1 VSRPAGFEF
10 CFRRVVQGAGERLDR
25 FLAASLEGVSRKK
38 IKQALDGGRIFVD
51 GRVARRAGQILHGG
65 ECIEG
70 TLLLSEPLPS
80 PQVFVVYQDSDMLAV
95 AKPAGLSS
103 HPAHPGQDSALG
115 QVCALLD
122 GSGASPVLQHR
133 LDRDT
138 SGLLLFALHEES
150 NQSLYQQFCERRV
163 GKSYLALVE
172 GRPPASFSAD
182 DRLKSGVR
190 GRTVVDSRGQ
200 EANTDFVTLAYTG
213 GAALVEAQPGTG
225 RTHQIRVH
233 LAIQGFPLLGDVLY
247 GGAVFFKTAQCHL
260 AIPRLLLHAYRL
272 RFQHPRTG
280 EPMMLECPPPAD
292 FLPLLSLFDD
302 CPISS

>member
-1 VSRPAGFEF
+1 MSRSAGSEF
-10 CFRRVVQGAGERLDR
+10 FFRRVAHGAGERLDR

-51 GRVARRAGQILHGG
+51 GQVARRAGQILQGG
-65 ECIEG
+65 ERIEG

-80 PQVFVVYQDSDMLAV
+80 PQVFVVYQDLDLLAV
-95 AKPAGLSS
+95 AKPAGLAS
-103 HPAHPGQDSALG
+103 HSAHPDQDSALD

-150 NQSLYQQFCERRV
+150 NQFLYRQFFERRV
-163 GKSYLALVE
+163 AKSYLALVE

-190 GRTVVDSRGQ
+190 GRTVVDSGGQ
-200 EANTDFVTLAYTG
+200 EAHTDFVTLAYTG
-213 GAALVEAQPGTG
+213 GAALVKAQPHTG
-225 RTHQIRVH
+225 RTHQIRAH
-233 LAIQGFPLLGDVLY
+233 LAAQGFPLLGDALY
-247 GGAVFFKTAQCHL
+247 GGALFFKTTQCHL
-260 AIPRLLLHAYRL
+260 AIPRHLLHAYRL
-272 RFQHPRTG
+272 RLQHPRTG
-280 EPMMLECPPPAD
+280 EPMMLECPPPPD
-292 FLPLLSLFDD
+292 FSPVLSLFDD
-302 CPISS
+302 CPISP

>member
-10 CFRRVVQGAGERLDR
+10 CFRRVAQGAGERLDR
-25 FLAASLEGVSRKK
+25 FLAASLESVSRKK

-51 GRVARRAGQILHGG
+51 GQVARRAGQILQGG
-65 ECIEG
+65 ERIEG
-70 TLLLSEPLPS
+70 TLLLNEPLQS
-80 PQVFVVYQDSDMLAV
+80 PQVSVVYQDSDLLAV

-122 GSGASPVLQHR
+122 GSGASPVLLHR

-138 SGLLLFALHEES
+138 SGILLFALHEES
-150 NQSLYQQFCERRV
+150 NQFLYRQFFERRV
-163 GKSYLALVE
+163 EKSYLALVE
-172 GRPPASFSAD
+172 GRPPASFSVD

-190 GRTVVDSRGQ
+190 GRTVVDSAGQ
-200 EANTDFVTLAYTG
+200 EAHTDFATLAYG
-213 GAALVEAQPGTG
+213 SGAALVEARPRTG

-233 LAIQGFPLLGDVLY
+233 LAAQGFPLLGDALY
-247 GGAVFFKTAQCHL
+247 GGALFFKTAQSYL
-260 AIPRLLLHAYRL
+260 AVPRHLLHAYRL

-280 EPMMLECPPPAD
+280 DPMMLECPPPPD
-292 FLPLLSLFDD
+292 FSPVFSLFDN
-302 CPISS
+302 CPINL

>member
-1 VSRPAGFEF
+1 MAHGT
-10 CFRRVVQGAGERLDR
+10 GERLDR

-38 IKQALDGGRIFVD
+38 IKQALDGGRIFVE
-51 GRVARRAGQILHGG
+51 GQVARRAGQILHGG
-65 ECIEG
+65 ERIEG

-80 PQVFVVYQDSDMLAV
+80 PQVSWVFRDADLLAV
-95 AKPAGLSS
+95 AKPAGLAS

-122 GSGASPVLQHR
+122 GSGASPVLLHR

-150 NQSLYQQFCERRV
+150 NQSLYRQFFERRV
-163 GKSYLALVE
+163 EKSYLALVE

-182 DRLKSGVR
+182 GCLKSGVC
-190 GRTVVDSRGQ
+190 GRTVVDSGGQ
-200 EANTDFVTLAYTG
+200 DAHTDFATLAYG
-213 GAALVEAQPGTG
+213 SGAALVEARPRTG

-233 LAIQGFPLLGDVLY
+233 LAAQGFPLLGDALY
-247 GGAVFFKTAQCHL
+247 GGALFFKTVRSHL
-260 AIPRLLLHAYRL
+260 AIPRHLLHAYRL

-280 EPMMLECPPPAD
+280 EPLMLECPPPPD
-292 FLPLLSLFDD
+292 FSPVLSLLDN
-302 CPISS
+302 CPINL